1 MRLLSSFSSLPLT
14 KTPTM
19 AFVLDNKEMVDGFF
33 EDTRLLGIQAPLKDY
48 AFCWQVNQ
56 LMGIDFRINN
66 ELEIQLKKKGR
77 NYFFAVYEYAQPACC
92 LMHYLY
98 NNQHDGEYLLPEFK
112 HLDFLWLL
120 KDDYVANNFVDD
132 LVYSLRSLTG
142 VQLVVELTNEKI
154 KNKEHLVF

>member
-1 MRLLSSFSSLPLT
+1 
-14 KTPTM
+14 M

-33 EDTRLLGIQAPLKDY
+33 EETRLLGIQAPVKDY
-48 AFCWQVNQ
+48 MFCWQVNQ
-56 LMGIDFRINN
+56 LMNIDFRINN

-77 NYFFAVYEYAQPACC
+77 NYFFAVYEYAQPSCC

-98 NNQHDGEYLLPEFK
+98 NNLHDGEYLLPEFK

-120 KDDYVANNFVDD
+120 KDDCVSNEFVDD
-132 LVYSLRSLTG
+132 LVYSLRSING
-142 VQLVVELTNEKI
+142 VQLVMELTNEKI